1 MGQVQARVRDAAA
14 ADGLHARLDLTALE
28 PASRERL
35 RTMRPMVEAE
45 ARIALSGFFERLQ
58 NTPEIASLFSSARQI
73 DRLEEL
79 EAAHWSIL
87 SDGRFDSL
95 YVDRSVILGD
105 VRQRIGLDAGWSIGG
120 HALVLDRIIRR
131 LVDESSTGFIKN
143 FPGKAKRDLLADR
156 LVDIVKAA
164 LIDIDMQVSHRI
176 RDQARTLEKQH
187 QDGIAQE
194 RAQVQ
199 SSLGAALA
207 QLAEGDLSVRVDPGS
222 IKQHGDMAEN
232 FNGAVSRLEE
242 LVSSS
247 VARLSEAEQLAM
259 RLSDDIETVRA
270 QIESHGVTL
279 GGEHENLATVADRMR
294 MTARTART
302 AETLIADARQSA
314 EDGDRVVE
322 NAIGA
327 MASVKQSAEQIG
339 KIISVIN
346 EIAFQ
351 TNLLA
356 LNAGIEAARAGD
368 AGRGFAVV
376 ATEVRALAQRS
387 AGAADQIKDLVSD
400 AKTHIG
406 RGVDLVDQTRTAIS
420 GFVAQ
425 VGKASQSVAG
435 VGVQAQDDADQLGG
449 SAASLGQT
457 AGLIAS
463 GGVRIA
469 GIAETGSDLQLII
482 TELGEQIRLH
492 REQRHAGFASVEVS
506 DRTRNARHGAGQ
518 PPQQRLAR

>member
-1 MGQVQARVRDAAA
+1 VVQVQARVRDAAA
-14 ADGLHARLDLTALE
+14 AEGLRARLDLTALDVE
-28 PASRERL
+28 GCDRL
-35 RTMRPMVEAE
+35 RDLRPMIETE

-58 NTPEIASLFSSARQI
+58 NTPEIASLFTSSRQI

-79 EAAHWSIL
+79 EVAHWSIL
-87 SDGRFDSL
+87 SDGRFDTL

-131 LVDESSTGFIKN
+131 LVEDSPTGVFKS
-143 FPGKAKRDLLADR
+143 FSKRADRDLLADR

-164 LIDIDMQVSHRI
+164 LIDIDMQVSHRL
-176 RDQARTLEKQH
+176 RDQARTLTRQH
-187 QDGIAQE
+187 QEMIAQD
-194 RAQVQ
+194 RQQVQ

-207 QLAEGDLSVRVDPGS
+207 RLAQGDLSARVDPGG
-222 IKQHGDMAEN
+222 IEQHRDMADH
-232 FNGAVSRLEE
+232 FNSAVSRLED
-242 LVSSS
+242 LVSGF
-247 VARLSEAEQLAM
+247 AERLSDAEQLAV

-270 QIESHGVTL
+270 QIESHGAAL
-279 GGEHENLATVADRMR
+279 GDEHESFAAVADRMR
-294 MTARTART
+294 LTAQTAHT

-314 EDGDRVVE
+314 QDGDRVVD

-327 MASVKQSAEQIG
+327 MASVKHSAEQIG
-339 KIISVIN
+339 KIISVID

-387 AGAADQIKDLVSD
+387 AGAANEIKDLVSET
-400 AKTHIG
+400 KSHIG
-406 RGVDLVDQTRTAIS
+406 RGVEMVDQTRSAIS
-420 GFVAQ
+420 GFVVQ
-425 VGKASQSVAG
+425 VGKVSQSVAG
-435 VGVQAQDDADQLGG
+435 VGVQAQDDADQLGA
-449 SAASLGQT
+449 SARSLGQT
-457 AGLIAS
+457 AGMIAA

-469 GIAETGSDLQLII
+469 EIAETGSDLQLVIN
-482 TELGEQIRLH
+482 ELGERIRLH
-492 REQRHAGFASVEVS
+492 REQRHAGFESVEFS
-506 DRTRNARHGAGQ
+506 GRTVPAAHGSEQQ
-518 PPQQRLAR
+518 PLRRLAR